1 MTQKPSHLVHIQFKP
16 NQRCD
21 RETRTQM
28 RADADSMLRDI
39 AFVLTL
45 TQRVR
50 DEIEA
55 EQEIQEPVPV

>member
-1 MTQKPSHLVHIQFKP
+1 MTQKLLHPAHVHFKT

-21 RETRTQM
+21 PETRTQM
-28 RADADSMLRDI
+28 RADADAMLRDI
-39 AFVLTL
+39 AFVLKI

>member
-1 MTQKPSHLVHIQFKP
+1 MTQKPLQLAHIQLEP

-21 RETRTQM
+21 RDTRMQI
-28 RADADSMLRDI
+28 RAAADSMLRDI

>member
-1 MTQKPSHLVHIQFKP
+1 MTQKPLHPAHVHFKP
-16 NQRCD
+16 NQRCE

-28 RADADSMLRDI
+28 RADVDSMLRDI
-39 AFVLTL
+39 AFVLKL

-55 EQEIQEPVPV
+55 EQEVQEPVPV

>member
-1 MTQKPSHLVHIQFKP
+1 MTQKRLHPAHVHFNP

-28 RADADSMLRDI
+28 RADADAMLRDI
-39 AFVLTL
+39 ALVLKL

-55 EQEIQEPVPV
+55 EQEIQEPVSV

>member
-1 MTQKPSHLVHIQFKP
+1 MTQKLLHPAHIDFKP
-16 NQRCD
+16 NQWCD
-21 RETRTQM
+21 RQTRTQM

-39 AFVLTL
+39 AFVLKM

>member
-1 MTQKPSHLVHIQFKP
+1 MIQKPLHLEHLHFKP
-16 NQRCD
+16 DQRRE

-28 RADADSMLRDI
+28 RADADSMLREI
-39 AFVLTL
+39 AFVLKL

>member
-1 MTQKPSHLVHIQFKP
+1 
-16 NQRCD
+16 
-21 RETRTQM
+21 
-28 RADADSMLRDI
+28 MLRDI
-39 AFVLTL
+39 AFVLKL

>member
-1 MTQKPSHLVHIQFKP
+1 MTQKPLPPAHVHFKL
-16 NQRCD
+16 NQRGD
-21 RETRTQM
+21 RETRVQM
-28 RADADSMLRDI
+28 RADADAMLRDI